1 MSNNDNVTDLCERL
15 RAHRTVVV
23 CGVRMPDYLNYDGP
37 EAADTIERQA
47 AEIERLRGK
56 VASWAE
62 QIDAI
67 SWTVNTSALDGLI
80 SEMRRTALTGEDN
93 D

>member
-1 MSNNDNVTDLCERL
+1 MTNNDNVAGLCKRL
-15 RAHRTVVV
+15 RLDTSSRHYGGCANCDALVKE
-23 CGVRMPDYLNYDGP
+23 D
-37 EAADTIERQA
+37 AADTLERQA
-47 AEIERLRGK
+47 AENKRLRGK

>member
-1 MSNNDNVTDLCERL
+1 MTDISGLCENL
-15 RAHRTVVV
+15 RHIDRCLEDDHYWVIMFATK
-23 CGVRMPDYLNYDGP
+23 
-37 EAADTIERQA
+37 AADTLERQA
-47 AEIERLRGK
+47 AEIERMRGQ
-56 VASWAE
+56 VAAWAE